1 MAYTKRNC
9 DNCSTEYKADNRN
22 LKRGWGLCCSK
33 KCAAEMRERSKPGY
47 SLDKVIKNNA
57 QRKNFD
63 VWLQMNKE
71 MKDRMIQKAKE
82 DLRDKRIDDLL
93 K

>member
-1 MAYTKRNC
+1 MY
-9 DNCSTEYKADNRN
+9 
-22 LKRGWGLCCSK
+22 GLCCSK
-33 KCAAEMRERSKPGY
+33 KCAAEMREKSKPGY

-63 VWLQMNKE
+63 VWLDLKKE
-71 MKDRMIQKAKE
+71 EKE
-82 DLRDKRIDDLL
+82 KLISEEKRNLRDKRIDDLL

>member
-9 DNCSTEYKADNRN
+9 DNCSMEYKADNRN
-22 LKRGWGLCCSK
+22 LKRGWGLCCGK
-33 KCAAEMRERSKPGY
+33 KCAAEMREKSKPGY
-47 SLDKVIKNNA
+47 SLDKVVKNNA

-71 MKDRMIQKAKE
+71 MKEELISEEKRN
-82 DLRDKRIDDLL
+82 LRDKRIDDLL

>member
-1 MAYTKRNC
+1 MSYTKRNC

-33 KCAAEMRERSKPGY
+33 KCAAEMREKSKPGY
-47 SLDKVIKNNA
+47 DLEKVIKNNA
-57 QRKNFD
+57 QRKSFD
-63 VWLQMNKE
+63 VWLQLDKMKKE
-71 MKDRMIQKAKE
+71 ELINEEKRN
-82 DLRDKRIDDLL
+82 LRDKRIDDLL